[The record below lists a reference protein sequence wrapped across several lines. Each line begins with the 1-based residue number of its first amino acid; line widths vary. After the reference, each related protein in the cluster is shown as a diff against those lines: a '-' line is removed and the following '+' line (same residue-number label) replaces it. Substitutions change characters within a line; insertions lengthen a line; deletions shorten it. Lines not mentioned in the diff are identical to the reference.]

1 MSKNLKFILLSIL
14 LIIAACSNQDGQET
28 VKNKPENGSIDKYS
42 AIYNKMIFEM
52 LLHKGQIKKALEV
65 FTSNIYLF
73 KDEGEFLRMINHSR
87 DLRDFDS
94 IELILKRWF
103 QHDSE
108 NIYAHKIAFANNIEL
123 LRYRQA
129 EKHIEFLFTLYK
141 RKNNK
146 SYIDVDEIL
155 VNNLFVAN
163 VIDFFDNYL
172 KNKDDTNLLLSYV
185 DYLQRNSLDSIAVKY
200 LSQVNIDNRII
211 IRKFAYSLSK
221 ISENER
227 AATLIENYIN
237 KSSVTD
243 RQISLELVSLYLS
256 LNNLEKAISLIDKVI
271 EIDEMDDTFIYRVA
285 LTCFDK
291 EHYDLSEKYFN
302 ILLSKSYVPDDI
314 NFFLGQIDYEKK
326 RFTEAIAHFNRIE
339 QGTFLSSKHSSIA
352 RAILQKSG
360 IDDAIN
366 YLETNKIYNESENI
380 SNLIS
385 LKILLHQELSN
396 FSDIVNL
403 ASVGLKEDPANNRLL
418 YSRAIAYEK
427 LGKIDQMTAD
437 FQKMINSNPYDS
449 IALNAL
455 GYSLSL
461 HTNELDYAEKLIRR
475 AIKIDPGNAA
485 IIDSLAWVLYKK
497 GYFKEAIKFSSLAYK
512 KDKDPEIVEHHY
524 FILIKNNKL
533 IEAQQVISES
543 IKRDPNN
550 KSLLNLYKES
560 QRNEATL

>member
-1 MSKNLKFILLSIL
+1 M
-14 LIIAACSNQDGQET
+14 
-28 VKNKPENGSIDKYS
+28 
-42 AIYNKMIFEM
+42 
-52 LLHKGQIKKALEV
+52 
-65 FTSNIYLF
+65 
-73 KDEGEFLRMINHSR
+73 
-87 DLRDFDS
+87 
-94 IELILKRWF
+94 
-103 QHDSE
+103 
-108 NIYAHKIAFANNIEL
+108 
-123 LRYRQA
+123 
-129 EKHIEFLFTLYK
+129 
-141 RKNNK
+141 
-146 SYIDVDEIL
+146 
-155 VNNLFVAN
+155 
-163 VIDFFDNYL
+163 
-172 KNKDDTNLLLSYV
+172 
-185 DYLQRNSLDSIAVKY
+185 
-200 LSQVNIDNRII
+200 
-211 IRKFAYSLSK
+211 
-221 ISENER
+221 
-227 AATLIENYIN
+227 
-237 KSSVTD
+237 
-243 RQISLELVSLYLS
+243 
-256 LNNLEKAISLIDKVI
+256 
-271 EIDEMDDTFIYRVA
+271 
-285 LTCFDK
+285 
-291 EHYDLSEKYFN
+291 
-302 ILLSKSYVPDDI
+302 
-314 NFFLGQIDYEKK
+314 
-326 RFTEAIAHFNRIE
+326 
-339 QGTFLSSKHSSIA
+339 
-352 RAILQKSG
+352 
-360 IDDAIN
+360 
-366 YLETNKIYNESENI
+366 
-380 SNLIS
+380 
-385 LKILLHQELSN
+385 KILLHQELSN